1 MDNNRHRRARLVLVA
16 GFVLSAVGAVVGY
29 VRLASSGVLGHSPF
43 LSTLL
48 SLIEPLTTVV
58 AVWIWWWLS
67 SISPTNEAQRLA
79 FIKAW
84 YGLAISYLL
93 SVTLWSLIVFPGWTE
108 TFRGTV
114 AVFFWL
120 QAVGITIS
128 FVGFVLLAREFTVG
142 FEVSEVRPA
151 DEAVVDVD

>member
-93 SVTLWSLIVFPGWTE
+93 SVTLWSLIVFPGSD
-108 TFRGTV
+108 
-114 AVFFWL
+114 AAFFWL
-120 QAVGITIS
+120 QAVGNAIS

>member
-1 MDNNRHRRARLVLVA
+1 MDNYRRRRARLVLVT
-16 GFVLSAVGAVVGY
+16 GFLLSAVGAVVRF
-29 VRLASSGVLGHSPF
+29 VRQASSGGLGHSPF
-43 LSTLL
+43 SFTLI
-48 SLIEPLTTVV
+48 SLIDPLMTVV

-84 YGLAISYLL
+84 YGLAISYFL
-93 SVTLWSLIVFPGWTE
+93 SVTSWSLIVFPGWTE

-114 AVFFWL
+114 AAFFWL

-142 FEVSEVRPA
+142 FEVSEVRQA
-151 DEAVVDVD
+151 DEADVDVD